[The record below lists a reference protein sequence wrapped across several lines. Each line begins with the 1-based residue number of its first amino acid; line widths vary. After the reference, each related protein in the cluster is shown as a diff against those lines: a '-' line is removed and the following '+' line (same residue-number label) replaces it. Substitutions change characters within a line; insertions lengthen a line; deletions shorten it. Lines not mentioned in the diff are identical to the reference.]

1 MKKMVFSDV
10 VGLVGRD
17 QRRTNFS
24 NVESNSRNNKN
35 WYDFECSKTVQ
46 NTEFLDV
53 PEKKVIRAAKTQKV
67 KIKNSYCQR
76 NGSLD
81 RTDPNRL
88 A

>member
-1 MKKMVFSDV
+1 MVFSDV
-10 VGLVGRD
+10 VGLVGRN

-35 WYDFECSKTVQ
+35 WYDFEYSKTEQ
-46 NTEFLDV
+46 NTEYLDV

-81 RTDPNRL
+81 RTGPNRL